1 MRTWII
7 LIGSLLI
14 LTTAAQAQDTQVI
27 RISVT
32 IPSIVGI
39 NSQEA
44 SVSSLEQDSTITG
57 DVITQVEQIRTGNKQ
72 AVLKTILLK

>member
-1 MRTWII
+1 M

-44 SVSSLEQDSTITG
+44 SISPLNQASTITG
-57 DVITQVEQIRTGNKQ
+57 DVITQVEQRRTGNKEV
-72 AVLKTILLK
+72 VLKTILLK